1 MVYRFVDVW
10 RTMVHLLRR
19 FVQPPHFDDEEQMR
33 IAQTQHLLLVV
44 CLTIALAAA
53 GVNALLQ
60 RYSPTIA
67 LLASGGAI
75 SISFLLLRARRL
87 QLSIVVLLG
96 TLVVL
101 TASMQFIGRGAHDT
115 VTSLYATVV
124 VIGSLLLDRRSFI
137 GLVVVLLLAIAVV
150 VTAEARGLTRSPYE
164 GDFGDWFDLALI
176 LGLTAFAARLLS
188 ESLERSR
195 DRARANERVL
205 VQQTEALRLS
215 EERYRILAANL
226 PDSAVLIF
234 DHDLRYVLADG
245 PELAATGYTR
255 EMLEGCTL
263 YEAVP
268 HSFAQQVEG
277 NIRAVLSG
285 KCFSA
290 ELPYGDRIYAYYYI
304 PLRDDSGTVKY
315 AMILA
320 RNVTAQRQAE
330 ADLRASEAQL
340 RVLAENMGDAIVQLD
355 SHFNVVYVSPSVR
368 RVLGCEPEEVAGK
381 HIAALVVPDDAPAV
395 VTAIEAAKESGAAAI
410 RVEYRFRTDQQIDIW
425 LEAEIRLLYD
435 AQQQCEG
442 AILTMRDVTRRKE
455 AEAERECL
463 IAELEQKNTE
473 LERFTYTVS
482 HDLKSPLITIQ
493 GFLGYL
499 ERDIRNGDGDR
510 ALSDIRRIS
519 AAAHRMEHLLKDL
532 LELSRIGRVS
542 AEGQIVPFNII
553 VQEALELIAGRIAE
567 RRARITVAP
576 DMPAV
581 HGDRRRLVE
590 VIQNL
595 VDNAL
600 KFCDNQTVPEI
611 AIGVLAVSNDE
622 VVFFVRDNGIGI
634 DPRYHDQ
641 IFGLFNK
648 LDPQSEGTG
657 VGLTIVRR
665 IIEVH
670 GGRIW
675 VGSSGRG
682 AGATFFFSLPT
693 THTQQ
698 HGVSHDR
705 QRTQSI
711 AGGR

>member
-1 MVYRFVDVW
+1 VDNSYTSRFA
-10 RTMVHLLRR
+10 
-19 FVQPPHFDDEEQMR
+19 QPPHFDDEEQTR
-33 IAQTQHLLLVV
+33 IARTQHLLLVV
-44 CLTIALAAA
+44 CLTIALVAA

-60 RYSPTIA
+60 RPVPTAA
-67 LLASGGAI
+67 LLACSGVLF
-75 SISFLLLRARRL
+75 ISFLLLHTRRVR
-87 QLSIVVLLG
+87 LSIIVLLG
-96 TLVVL
+96 TIIML
-101 TASMQFIGRGAHDT
+101 TASLQVIGRGAHDT
-115 VTSLYATVV
+115 VTSLYATMI

-137 GLVVVLLLAIAVV
+137 GLVAATLLVIAGVVI
-150 VTAEARGLTRSPYE
+150 AEARGLTRSPYE

-176 LGLTAFAARLLS
+176 LGLTAFTSRLLS

-195 DRARANERVL
+195 TRIRANQQAL

-245 PELAATGYTR
+245 PELAATGYAK
-255 EMLEGCTL
+255 EMLEGRTL
-263 YEAVP
+263 YETVP

-277 NIRAVLSG
+277 NLRAVLSG
-285 KCFSA
+285 RRFSA

-304 PLRDDSGTVKY
+304 PLVNDRGMVKY
-315 AMILA
+315 AMVLA

-340 RVLAENMGDAIVQLD
+340 RMLAENMGDAIMQLD
-355 SHFNVVYVSPSVR
+355 SHLNVVYVSPSVR
-368 RVLGCEPEEVAGK
+368 RVLGCEPEDCSGK
-381 HIAALVVPDDAPAV
+381 RISALVSPDEAPTVAK
-395 VTAIEAAKESGAAAI
+395 AIEEAKESGAAAI
-410 RVEYRFRTDQQIDIW
+410 RVEYRFRINKRKEIW
-425 LEAEIRLLYD
+425 LEAEVRLLYD
-435 AQQQCEG
+435 TQQHFEG
-442 AILTMRDVTRRKE
+442 AILSIRDVTRRKE
-455 AEAERECL
+455 VEAERERL
-463 IAELEQKNTE
+463 IAELEQKNAE

-499 ERDIRNGDGDR
+499 EQDIRNGDTDR

-519 AAAHRMEHLLKDL
+519 AAARRMEHLLQDL

-542 AEGQIVPFNII
+542 AEPQTVPFNVI

-567 RRARITVAP
+567 RQARITVAP
-576 DMPAV
+576 DMPLV
-581 HGDRRRLVE
+581 HGDRRRLAE
-590 VIQNL
+590 VVQNL
-595 VDNAL
+595 VDNAI

-611 AIGVLAVSNDE
+611 EIGVHAVAGNE
-622 VVFFVRDNGIGI
+622 AIFFVRDNGVGI

-670 GGRIW
+670 GGRVW
-675 VGSSGRG
+675 VESAGRG

>member
-1 MVYRFVDVW
+1 VR
-10 RTMVHLLRR
+10 
-19 FVQPPHFDDEEQMR
+19 
-33 IAQTQHLLLVV
+33 
-44 CLTIALAAA
+44 
-53 GVNALLQ
+53 
-60 RYSPTIA
+60 
-67 LLASGGAI
+67 
-75 SISFLLLRARRL
+75 
-87 QLSIVVLLG
+87 LSIIVLLG
-96 TLVVL
+96 TIIML
-101 TASMQFIGRGAHDT
+101 TASLQVIGRGAHDT
-115 VTSLYATVV
+115 VTSLYATMI

-137 GLVVVLLLAIAVV
+137 GLVAATLLVIAGVVI
-150 VTAEARGLTRSPYE
+150 AEARGLTRSPYE
-164 GDFGDWFDLALI
+164 GDFDDWFDLALI
-176 LGLTAFAARLLS
+176 LGLTAFTSRLLS

-195 DRARANERVL
+195 ARARANEQAL
-205 VQQTEALRLS
+205 MQQTEALRLS

-245 PELAATGYTR
+245 PELAATGYAK
-255 EMLEGCTL
+255 EMLEGRTL
-263 YEAVP
+263 YETVP

-277 NIRAVLSG
+277 NLRAVLSG
-285 KCFSA
+285 RRFSA
-290 ELPYGDRIYAYYYI
+290 ELPFGDRIYAYYYI
-304 PLRDDSGTVKY
+304 PLVDDHGMVKY
-315 AMILA
+315 AMVLA

-340 RVLAENMGDAIVQLD
+340 RMLAENMGDAIVQLD
-355 SHFNVVYVSPSVR
+355 SHLNVVYVSPSVR
-368 RVLGCEPEEVAGK
+368 RVLGCEPEDCSGK
-381 HIAALVVPDDAPAV
+381 RISALVSPDDAPAV
-395 VTAIEAAKESGAAAI
+395 AAAIEEAKESGAAAI
-410 RVEYRFRTDQQIDIW
+410 RVEYRFRTDQKTDIW
-425 LEAEIRLLYD
+425 LEAEVRLLYD
-435 AQQQCEG
+435 AQQHFEG
-442 AILTMRDVTRRKE
+442 AILSIRDVTRRKE
-455 AEAERECL
+455 VEAERERL
-463 IAELEQKNTE
+463 IAELEQKNAE

-499 ERDIRNGDGDR
+499 DQDIRNGDTDR

-519 AAAHRMEHLLKDL
+519 AAARRMEHLLKDL

-542 AEGQIVPFNII
+542 AEPQTVPFNVI

-576 DMPAV
+576 DMPPV
-581 HGDRRRLVE
+581 HGDRRRLAE
-590 VIQNL
+590 VVQNL
-595 VDNAL
+595 VDNAI

-611 AIGVLAVSNDE
+611 EIGVHAVAGNE
-622 VVFFVRDNGIGI
+622 AIFFVRDNGIGI
-634 DPRYHDQ
+634 EPRFYDQ

-648 LDPQSEGTG
+648 LDPRSEGTG

-670 GGRIW
+670 GGRVW
-675 VGSSGRG
+675 VESVGRG

>member
-1 MVYRFVDVW
+1 MGVSRMTAHF
-10 RTMVHLLRR
+10 LRR
-19 FVQPPHFDDEEQMR
+19 FAQPPHFDDEEQTR
-33 IAQTQHLLLVV
+33 IARTQHLLLVV
-44 CLTIALAAA
+44 CLTIALVAS

-60 RYSPTIA
+60 RPVPTAA
-67 LLASGGAI
+67 LLACSGVLL
-75 SISFLLLRARRL
+75 ISFLLLHARRVR
-87 QLSIVVLLG
+87 LSIIVLLG
-96 TLVVL
+96 TIIML
-101 TASMQFIGRGAHDT
+101 TASLQVIGRGAHDT
-115 VTSLYATVV
+115 VTSLYATMI

-137 GLVVVLLLAIAVV
+137 GLVAVTLLVIAGV

-176 LGLTAFAARLLS
+176 LGLTAFTSRLLS

-195 DRARANERVL
+195 ACARANEQAL
-205 VQQTEALRLS
+205 AQQAEALRLS

-245 PELAATGYTR
+245 PEIAATGYVK
-255 EMLEGCTL
+255 EKVEGRTL
-263 YEAVP
+263 YEVVP
-268 HSFAQQVEG
+268 SAFAEQVEG
-277 NIRAVLSG
+277 SIRAVLSG
-285 KCFSA
+285 QRFSA
-290 ELPYGDRIYAYYYI
+290 ELPFGDRIYAYYYI
-304 PLRDDSGTVKY
+304 PLVDDHGMVKY
-315 AMILA
+315 AMVLA

-340 RVLAENMGDAIVQLD
+340 RMLAENMGDAIVQLD
-355 SHFNVVYVSPSVR
+355 SHLNVVYVSPSVR
-368 RVLGCEPEEVAGK
+368 RVLGCEPEDVAGK
-381 HIAALVVPDDAPAV
+381 QIAALVSPDDAPAV
-395 VTAIEAAKESGAAAI
+395 MAAIEEARESGAAAI
-410 RVEYRFRTDQQIDIW
+410 RVEYRFRNHQQMCIW
-425 LEAEIRLLYD
+425 LEAEVRLLYD
-435 AQQQCEG
+435 TQQHFEG
-442 AILTMRDVTRRKE
+442 AILSIRDVTRRKE
-455 AEAERECL
+455 VEAERERL
-463 IAELEQKNTE
+463 IAELEQKNAE

-499 ERDIRNGDGDR
+499 EQDIRNGDRDR

-519 AAAHRMEHLLKDL
+519 AAAHRMEHLLQDL

-542 AEGQIVPFNII
+542 AEPQTVPFNVI

-567 RRARITVAP
+567 RQAQITVAP

-581 HGDRRRLVE
+581 HGDRRRLAE
-590 VIQNL
+590 VVQNL
-595 VDNAL
+595 VDNAI

-611 AIGVLAVSNDE
+611 EIGVHAVAGNE
-622 VVFFVRDNGIGI
+622 AIFFVRDNGVGI

-670 GGRIW
+670 GGRVW
-675 VGSSGRG
+675 VESAGGG

-693 THTQQ
+693 TYTQQ

-705 QRTQSI
+705 QRIQSI

>member
-1 MVYRFVDVW
+1 MGVSRMTAHF
-10 RTMVHLLRR
+10 LRR
-19 FVQPPHFDDEEQMR
+19 FAQPPHFDDEEQTR
-33 IAQTQHLLLVV
+33 IARTQHLLLVV
-44 CLTIALAAA
+44 CLTIALVAS

-60 RYSPTIA
+60 RPVPTAA
-67 LLASGGAI
+67 LLACSGFLL
-75 SISFLLLRARRL
+75 ISFLLLHARRVR
-87 QLSIVVLLG
+87 LSIIVLLG
-96 TLVVL
+96 TIIML
-101 TASMQFIGRGAHDT
+101 TASLQVIGRGAHDT
-115 VTSLYATVV
+115 VTSLYATMI

-137 GLVVVLLLAIAVV
+137 GLVAATLLVIAGV

-176 LGLTAFAARLLS
+176 LGLTAFTSRLLS

-195 DRARANERVL
+195 ACARANEQAL
-205 VQQTEALRLS
+205 AQQAEALRLS

-245 PELAATGYTR
+245 PEIAATGYVK
-255 EMLEGCTL
+255 EKVEGRTL
-263 YEAVP
+263 YEVVP
-268 HSFAQQVEG
+268 SAFAEQVEG
-277 NIRAVLSG
+277 SIRAVLSG
-285 KCFSA
+285 QRFSA
-290 ELPYGDRIYAYYYI
+290 ELPFGDRIYAYYYI
-304 PLRDDSGTVKY
+304 PLVDDHGMVKY
-315 AMILA
+315 AMVLA

-340 RVLAENMGDAIVQLD
+340 RMLAENMGDAIVQLD
-355 SHFNVVYVSPSVR
+355 SHLNVVYVSPSVR
-368 RVLGCEPEEVAGK
+368 RVLGCEPEDVAGK
-381 HIAALVVPDDAPAV
+381 QIAALVSPDDAPAV
-395 VTAIEAAKESGAAAI
+395 MAAIEEARESGAAAI
-410 RVEYRFRTDQQIDIW
+410 RVEYRFRNHQQMCIW
-425 LEAEIRLLYD
+425 LEAEVRLLYD
-435 AQQQCEG
+435 TQQHFEG
-442 AILTMRDVTRRKE
+442 AILSIRDVTRRKE
-455 AEAERECL
+455 VEAERERL
-463 IAELEQKNTE
+463 IAELEQKNAE

-499 ERDIRNGDGDR
+499 EQDIRNGDTDR

-519 AAAHRMEHLLKDL
+519 AAARRMEHLLKDL

-542 AEGQIVPFNII
+542 AEPQTVLFNVI

-567 RRARITVAP
+567 RQAQITVAP

-590 VIQNL
+590 VVQNL
-595 VDNAL
+595 VDNAI

-611 AIGVLAVSNDE
+611 EIGVHAVAGNE
-622 VVFFVRDNGIGI
+622 AIFFVRDNGVGI
-634 DPRYHDQ
+634 EPKYHDQ

-670 GGRIW
+670 GGRVW
-675 VGSSGRG
+675 VESVGRG
-682 AGATFFFSLPT
+682 TGATFFFSLPT
-693 THTQQ
+693 TCTQQ
-698 HGVSHDR
+698 HEVSHDR
-705 QRTQSI
+705 QRIQSI

>member
-1 MVYRFVDVW
+1 MGVSRMTAHF
-10 RTMVHLLRR
+10 LRR
-19 FVQPPHFDDEEQMR
+19 FAQPPHFDDEEQTR
-33 IAQTQHLLLVV
+33 IARTQHLLLVV
-44 CLTIALAAA
+44 CLTIALVAS

-60 RYSPTIA
+60 RPVPTAA
-67 LLASGGAI
+67 LLACSGFLL
-75 SISFLLLRARRL
+75 ISFLLLHAGRVR
-87 QLSIVVLLG
+87 LSIIVLLG
-96 TLVVL
+96 TIIML
-101 TASMQFIGRGAHDT
+101 TASLQVIGRGAHDT
-115 VTSLYATVV
+115 VTSLYATMI

-137 GLVVVLLLAIAVV
+137 GLVAATLLVIAGV

-176 LGLTAFAARLLS
+176 LGLTAFTSRLLS

-195 DRARANERVL
+195 ACARANEQAL
-205 VQQTEALRLS
+205 AQQAEALRLS

-245 PELAATGYTR
+245 PELAATGYLK
-255 EMLEGCTL
+255 EKIEGRTL
-263 YEAVP
+263 YEVVP
-268 HSFAQQVEG
+268 SAFAEQVEG
-277 NIRAVLSG
+277 NIRTVLSG
-285 KCFSA
+285 QRFSA
-290 ELPYGDRIYAYYYI
+290 ELPFGDRIYAYYYI
-304 PLRDDSGTVKY
+304 PLVDDHGMVKY
-315 AMILA
+315 AMVLA

-340 RVLAENMGDAIVQLD
+340 RMLAENMGDAIVQLD
-355 SHFNVVYVSPSVR
+355 SHLNVVYVSPSVR
-368 RVLGCEPEEVAGK
+368 RVLGCEPEDCSGK
-381 HIAALVVPDDAPAV
+381 RISALVSPDDALTVAK
-395 VTAIEAAKESGAAAI
+395 AIEEAKESGAAAI
-410 RVEYRFRTDQQIDIW
+410 RVEYRFRINKRTEIW
-425 LEAEIRLLYD
+425 LEAEVRLLYD
-435 AQQQCEG
+435 TQQHFEG
-442 AILTMRDVTRRKE
+442 AILSIRDVTRRKE
-455 AEAERECL
+455 VEAERERL
-463 IAELEQKNTE
+463 IAELEQKNAE

-499 ERDIRNGDGDR
+499 DQDIRNGDTDR

-519 AAAHRMEHLLKDL
+519 AAARRMEHLLKDL

-542 AEGQIVPFNII
+542 AEPQTVPFNMI

-567 RRARITVAP
+567 RQAQITVAP

-590 VIQNL
+590 VVQNL
-595 VDNAL
+595 VDNAI

-611 AIGVLAVSNDE
+611 EIGVHAVSSSD
-622 VVFFVRDNGIGI
+622 VVFFVRDNGVGI

-670 GGRIW
+670 GGRVW
-675 VGSSGRG
+675 VESAGRG

-693 THTQQ
+693 IHTQQ

-705 QRTQSI
+705 QRIQSI